1 MDTTTAYEE
10 LSDEIKHK
18 VSNRIGHFTY
28 LKYRSQVEGLTEDDL
43 APLRIGTYHPLIT
56 THPETGNR
64 KDDDGI
70 GAVEC
75 RE

>member
-1 MDTTTAYEE
+1 
-10 LSDEIKHK
+10 
-18 VSNRIGHFTY
+18 VHFTY

-43 APLRIGTYHPLIT
+43 APLLRIGTYHPLIT

-64 KDDDGI
+64 KDDNDGI
-70 GAVEC
+70 GVVEC